1 MHYFRAPGARRI
13 VSASLVVGVAFV
25 IFGTSF
31 GVLSVS
37 AGASIAQTCVMSLF
51 VFTGA
56 SQMSAVSVLASGG
69 SVASAFG
76 GAVLL
81 SGRNAVYG
89 LALAPVLRESSLMTR
104 LIGAQWVIDE
114 TTALTTAE
122 PHELR
127 RMTFWVSAPIL
138 YASWNIGT
146 LIGAL
151 LGSSI
156 NPSDFGLDVAFP
168 VMFTAMVA
176 PHLRT
181 VVGRRAAIF
190 GGITTV
196 VLAPFLP
203 IGVPIL
209 VAALGM
215 LFGLSPAASGVD
227 QVGSGVDQV
236 GSGSGSGDSDGFS
249 AGNSLTDGAP

>member
-13 VSASLVVGVAFV
+13 VSASLMVGVAFV

-31 GVLSVS
+31 GVLSVA

-81 SGRNAVYG
+81 AGRNAVYG
-89 LALAPVLRESSLMTR
+89 LAMAPVIRESSFVTR
-104 LIGAQWVIDE
+104 LVGAQWVIDE
-114 TTALTTAE
+114 TTALTSAE
-122 PHELR
+122 PQENK

-151 LGSSI
+151 VGSNI

-168 VMFTAMVA
+168 VMFTAMLT
-176 PHLRT
+176 PHLAT
-181 VVGRRAAIF
+181 KTGRKAALF

-196 VLAPFLP
+196 VLAPFMP
-203 IGVPIL
+203 IGLPIL
-209 VAALGM
+209 VASLGM
-215 LFGLSPAASGVD
+215 LFGLKP
-227 QVGSGVDQV
+227 
-236 GSGSGSGDSDGFS
+236 S
-249 AGNSLTDGAP
+249 AGAPTHVKTDGAP